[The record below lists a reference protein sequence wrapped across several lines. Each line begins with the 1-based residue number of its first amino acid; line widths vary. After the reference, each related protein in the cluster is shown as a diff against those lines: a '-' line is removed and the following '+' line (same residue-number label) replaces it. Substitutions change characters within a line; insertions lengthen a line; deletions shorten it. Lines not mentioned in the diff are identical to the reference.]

1 MSKPFIASSE
11 HAKAALFESADI
23 GVQISKDMISD
34 FKSAITQ
41 NCQSISVVSFPIIR

>member
-23 GVQISKDMISD
+23 GVQISKDMVSD

-41 NCQSISVVSFPIIR
+41 CRVMSLIGSGIIV